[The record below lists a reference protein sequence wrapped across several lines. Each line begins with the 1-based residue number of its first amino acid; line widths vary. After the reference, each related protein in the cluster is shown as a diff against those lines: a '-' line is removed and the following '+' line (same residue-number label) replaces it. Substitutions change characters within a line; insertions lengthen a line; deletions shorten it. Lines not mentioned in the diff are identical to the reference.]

1 MVNIVCYF
9 VGVKDTEG
17 QESCELGIKDSRQ
30 VFASLSVL
38 APWLAVSMVSWEPEV
53 LGQMVLFCG
62 GGGDC
67 SVAKQISIRVLVK
80 MKMEGEGQSA
90 RIISYSEASWF
101 CNLVET

>member
-1 MVNIVCYF
+1 MEQSFEIAAVAII
-9 VGVKDTEG
+9 
-17 QESCELGIKDSRQ
+17 IKDSRQ

-67 SVAKQISIRVLVK
+67 SVAK
-80 MKMEGEGQSA
+80 
-90 RIISYSEASWF
+90 
-101 CNLVET
+101 